1 MLWRVRLVNL
11 DVSNAFAFALIV
23 RFVPGQAVES
33 IFNLILRIRNVPIK
47 LQRVI
52 WHHSLPNCNS
62 PFSKQIWVVWRT
74 NSPSRVVWVRSSKW
88 KRWSQRPCQMWRL
101 RSGFCG
107 EKRRIDPIKIGKL
120 EVEQMG
126 FISFIHLNICFPL
139 IDDLNVFLGVW
150 LGNRGKPRFNVVG
163 SLVITIQTAIR
174 DVAHAARCQWE
185 CWQVAW
191 RSKENQRWWLVFA
204 NDVFSLYDGLSFMTG
219 KQSLSLHCLLVILT
233 FFFADFFSVAE
244 VKHFLVIFFWVP
256 NYETCP
262 DWRLSMNDH
271 TLTLP

>member
-1 MLWRVRLVNL
+1 MLWRVSLVNL
-11 DVSNAFAFALIV
+11 DVFNAFAFALIV

-62 PFSKQIWVVWRT
+62 PFSKQIWVFWRT

-88 KRWSQRPCQMWRL
+88 KRWSQRPCQTWRL

-107 EKRRIDPIKIGKL
+107 EKKRIGSNENRKIGSWTN
-120 EVEQMG
+120 EFYPFE
-126 FISFIHLNICFPL
+126 HLFESIFHL
-139 IDDLNVFLGVW
+139 IMMLMWRVSQFFFWCLTW
-150 LGNRGKPRFNVVG
+150 KRETQRFNVAG
-163 SLVITIQTAIR
+163 SLVITTQTAIC

-191 RSKENQRWWLVFA
+191 RSKENQRWWLGFA
-204 NDVFSLYDGLSFMTG
+204 NDGFSLYDGLSFMTWE
-219 KQSLSLHCLLVILT
+219 QSLSLHCLLVILT
-233 FFFADFFSVAE
+233 FFVAAFFSVAE

-262 DWRLSMNDH
+262 D
-271 TLTLP
+271 